1 MRSLLLISTWAFAAS
16 VLAGAN
22 QPPEKAPP
30 AHVALDQTPPAQGA
44 QQPMDARLGETE
56 RASHGR
62 HALGLRHLVE
72 VEEDHRLRP
81 ACATPVAADMEVH
94 VDSPRLRA
102 YRKSILELVFAEGNH
117 VCAVCV
123 SNGNC
128 ELQDM
133 AVACGMD
140 HVRYDE
146 QHPQRKVD
154 ASHPKYV
161 FDPNRCIL
169 CTRCVRVCDEI
180 EGAHVWD
187 ISERGSSAELVT
199 ELHKPWGEAMSCTRC
214 GKCVAVCP
222 TGSLFHQASAV
233 GEMEHSADMI
243 RVLASARKRHEWV
256 DPEVPA

>member
-1 MRSLLLISTWAFAAS
+1 MR
-16 VLAGAN
+16 
-22 QPPEKAPP
+22 
-30 AHVALDQTPPAQGA
+30 
-44 QQPMDARLGETE
+44 E
-56 RASHGR
+56 RRTTVTITFDG
-62 HALGLRHLVE
+62 VE
-72 VEEDHRLRP
+72 VDALADETVMQAARRNDVFIPSLCYVEGLSVHGGCRMCMIEIEEDRRLRP
-81 ACATPVAADMEVH
+81 ACATPVNPEMEVH
-94 VDSPRLRA
+94 TDTSRLRSR
-102 YRKSILELVFAEGNH
+102 RKAILELLFAEGNH

-140 HVRYDE
+140 HVRYDYRSPE
-146 QHPQRKVD
+146 RAVD

-187 ISERGSSAELVT
+187 VAPHGADAVLITDLAQ
-199 ELHKPWGEAMSCTRC
+199 PWGESTSCTWC

-222 TGSLFHQASAV
+222 TGSLSYQGTAV
-233 GEMEHSADMI
+233 GEMEHSVSMI
-243 RVLASARKRHEWV
+243 SRLAVARDRGEWL
-256 DPEVPA
+256 DPETVS

>member
-1 MRSLLLISTWAFAAS
+1 MR
-16 VLAGAN
+16 
-22 QPPEKAPP
+22 
-30 AHVALDQTPPAQGA
+30 DRRQTVNVSFDG
-44 QQPMDARLGETE
+44 
-56 RASHGR
+56 
-62 HALGLRHLVE
+62 VE
-72 VEEDHRLRP
+72 VEAYPDESVLQAATRTGVFLPRLCFLEGLSVWGGCRVCVVEVAEDHRLRP
-81 ACATPVAADMEVH
+81 ACATPVAADMEIL
-94 VDSPRLRA
+94 VDTPRLRA
-102 YRKSILELVFAEGNH
+102 YRKAILELLFAEGNH

-146 QHPQRKVD
+146 QDPKRAVD

-187 ISERGSSAELVT
+187 ISERGASAELVT
-199 ELHKPWGEAMSCTRC
+199 ELNKPWGEAMSCTWC

-222 TGSLFHQASAV
+222 TGSLFYQGSAV
-233 GEMEHSADMI
+233 GEMQHSADMI
-243 RVLASARKRHEWV
+243 RILASARQRHEWV
-256 DPEVPA
+256 DPEVDA

>member
-1 MRSLLLISTWAFAAS
+1 M
-16 VLAGAN
+16 
-22 QPPEKAPP
+22 PERR
-30 AHVALDQTPPAQGA
+30 QTVEVSFDG
-44 QQPMDARLGETE
+44 
-56 RASHGR
+56 
-62 HALGLRHLVE
+62 VE
-72 VEEDHRLRP
+72 VEAYADESVLQAARRNDVFIPSLCFLEGLSVWGGCRICVVEVAEDHRLRP
-81 ACATPVAADMEVH
+81 ACATPVAADMEVL
-94 VDSPRLRA
+94 VDTARLRA
-102 YRKSILELVFAEGNH
+102 YRKSILELLFAEGNH

-146 QHPQRKVD
+146 QDPKRKVD

-187 ISERGSSAELVT
+187 ISERGASAELVT
-199 ELHKPWGEAMSCTRC
+199 ELHKPWGEAVSCTRC

-222 TGSLFHQASAV
+222 TGSLFYQASAV

-243 RVLASARKRHEWV
+243 RILASARQRHEWM
-256 DPEVPA
+256 DPEVKA

>member
-1 MRSLLLISTWAFAAS
+1 MRDRRQTVEISFD
-16 VLAGAN
+16 G
-22 QPPEKAPP
+22 
-30 AHVALDQTPPAQGA
+30 
-44 QQPMDARLGETE
+44 
-56 RASHGR
+56 
-62 HALGLRHLVE
+62 VE
-72 VEEDHRLRP
+72 VEAYADESVLQAARRNDVFIPSLCFLEGLSVWGGCRICVVEVAEDHRLRP
-81 ACATPVAADMEVH
+81 ACATPVAADMEVLI
-94 VDSPRLRA
+94 DTPRLKA
-102 YRKSILELVFAEGNH
+102 YRKSILELLFAEGNH

-123 SNGNC
+123 SNGKC

-146 QHPQRKVD
+146 QDPRRAVD

-187 ISERGSSAELVT
+187 ISERGASAELVT
-199 ELHKPWGEAMSCTRC
+199 ELHKPWGEALSCTWC

-222 TGSLFHQASAV
+222 TGSLFYQGSAV
-233 GEMEHSADMI
+233 GEMQHTADMI
-243 RVLASARKRHEWV
+243 RMLASARRRHEWV
-256 DPEVPA
+256 DPEVTT